1 MMLQKSVVAAEV
13 NILRTN
19 YKKQN
24 TVQLVKIKS
33 IRKIGKADVYN
44 MEVKNHHNFSVCGG
58 FIVHNCMDALRYFV
72 YTILNNQ
79 TAIIR
84 SKQKAGFH

>member
-1 MMLQKSVVAAEV
+1 MLQKSVVAAEV

-19 YKKQN
+19 IKKQN